1 MWQGGTATF
10 FAAGET
16 PDPLTSRWMQVLELG
31 EIKAE
36 IEHINSLGE
45 TEDLPP
51 TYGEAE
57 QSGAR
62 RSGRATRSRSRGG
75 VTGPRGAGGR
85 TSTVSSAAEGRRSRG
100 VSLSETE
107 GGGSDSGRR
116 WPQLGASTITR

>member
-1 MWQGGTATF
+1 
-10 FAAGET
+10 
-16 PDPLTSRWMQVLELG
+16 MQVLELG

-62 RSGRATRSRSRGG
+62 RSGRASVGRSRSLRH
-75 VTGPRGAGGR
+75 V
-85 TSTVSSAAEGRRSRG
+85 AAAQGRRSATQQRAGRG
-100 VSLSETE
+100 SSTPKTE

>member
-1 MWQGGTATF
+1 
-10 FAAGET
+10 
-16 PDPLTSRWMQVLELG
+16 MQVLELG

-62 RSGRATRSRSRGG
+62 RSGRAARSRSLQGRGSSLAQRRSG
-75 VTGPRGAGGR
+75 RGSSRGATGGPR
-85 TSTVSSAAEGRRSRG
+85 ST
-100 VSLSETE
+100 TE

-116 WPQLGASTITR
+116 WPQLGASTITRCGRRCV

>member
-1 MWQGGTATF
+1 
-10 FAAGET
+10 
-16 PDPLTSRWMQVLELG
+16 MQVLELG

-62 RSGRATRSRSRGG
+62 KPGRASVARSRRE
-75 VTGPRGAGGR
+75 RAE
-85 TSTVSSAAEGRRSRG
+85 EGRRSATRG
-100 VSLSETE
+100 SLAQRSGRGTRSSRATTE

>member
-1 MWQGGTATF
+1 
-10 FAAGET
+10 
-16 PDPLTSRWMQVLELG
+16 MQVLELG

-57 QSGAR
+57 QSGGR
-62 RSGRATRSRSRGG
+62 RSGRVSVARTRSLRR
-75 VTGPRGAGGR
+75 
-85 TSTVSSAAEGRRSRG
+85 AAEGRAAEGRAAEGRGSSLAQQRSGHARG
-100 VSLSETE
+100 SSSARATTE

-116 WPQLGASTITR
+116 WPQLGASTITSDFGHGPRSVSCSRC